1 MKKGQLLGLPLVLI
15 FALVVSAFVLF
26 FGIKFV
32 LDLQSEASYVDLLTT
47 IDDIENNIETYQQ
60 YDTGSSKVL
69 PLDIP
74 KQVEAICF
82 YDFGESFN
90 CIENGL
96 GCQEEVSEFIQL
108 VGEGSSNVYLY
119 PPGLFDRNRFLI
131 EDFELKDGNPLC
143 VHGGSAIVITKNQ
156 DSVGIEYYE
165 G

>member
-74 KQVEAICF
+74 KQVDELFKWADKLKVKDNKKSK
-82 YDFGESFN
+82 YKKLALYYTA
-90 CIENGL
+90 NGFTIFPED
-96 GCQEEVSEFIQL
+96 GYKIEEVVLPEKIQRISATKIRKNMREK
-108 VGEGSSNVYLY
+108 GK
-119 PPGLFDRNRFLI
+119 
-131 EDFELKDGNPLC
+131 LK
-143 VHGGSAIVITKNQ
+143 
-156 DSVGIEYYE
+156 
-165 G
+165 